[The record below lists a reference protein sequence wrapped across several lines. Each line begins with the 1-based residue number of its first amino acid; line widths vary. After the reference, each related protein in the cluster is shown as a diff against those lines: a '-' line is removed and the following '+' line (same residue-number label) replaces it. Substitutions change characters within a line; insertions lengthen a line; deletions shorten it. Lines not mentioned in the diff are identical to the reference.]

1 MKTVTVTFPSAT
13 TLSLSCTLTFT
24 KSAFCLTE
32 PLGLWL
38 LSNFKWSGPYW
49 FPFVTYTWW
58 PNHYN
63 WSLLRAQS
71 LANVCFCL
79 PSVLWR
85 KAHYSCVSL
94 SFSQHSASTCRG
106 IFCAPSDVVVL
117 LGVQWPHSILTPST
131 WRQCQVPWVTV
142 SDLQPCPLWCQS
154 RVVDP
159 QVTEHYNF
167 PTNWIFIEP
176 APALG

>member
-1 MKTVTVTFPSAT
+1 MKTITVTFPSAT

-49 FPFVTYTWW
+49 FPFVAYTWW

-63 WSLLRAQS
+63 WSFLRTQS
-71 LANVCFCL
+71 LATCAFFCL
-79 PSVLWR
+79 VCCKGKPTTLVFLSR
-85 KAHYSCVSL
+85 SL
-94 SFSQHSASTCRG
+94 STLRPRVEVFSVHQ
-106 IFCAPSDVVVL
+106 VM
-117 LGVQWPHSILTPST
+117 W
-131 WRQCQVPWVTV
+131 WRCWVS
-142 SDLQPCPLWCQS
+142 SDLTQSWHHLPGGRVKSHGLLTQTFNPVLSRCQS

-176 APALG
+176 APPLG